1 MLITS
6 ILLLLTSQQPND
18 LDSPELASIYEP
30 EPIGFSFD
38 APGWYGLGILLIGLL
53 LYFLVRFI
61 ISYQKSA
68 YRREAVKTLVGID
81 QTQLEDKDKMKEVLV
96 VLKLVAIK
104 TYGRDKVASLYGME
118 WLKFLEET
126 GKTTS
131 FSGFSEV
138 VGEMVYSANCRTL
151 DINQFITISKNWIR
165 THA

>member
-1 MLITS
+1 MLNTS

-18 LDSPELASIYEP
+18 LDSPELTSLYEP

-38 APGWYGLGILLIGLL
+38 APGWYGLSILLIGLL

-61 ISYQKSA
+61 ISYRRNA

-81 QTQLEDKDKMKEVLV
+81 QTQLDDKDKVKEILV

-104 TYGRDKVASLYGME
+104 TYGRDKVASLFGME
-118 WLKFLEET
+118 WLKFLEDT

-131 FSGFSEV
+131 FTEFREE
-138 VGEMVYSANCRTL
+138 VGEMVYIANGRTL
-151 DINQFITISKNWIR
+151 DINQFITISKNWIK